1 MDSKVKKIYDEW
13 TGADLKDADLTADLA
28 AAASAAAEGDEEA
41 IFDRFYKDLEFGTA
55 GLRGVLGAGTN
66 RMNIYTVARAT
77 RGYAKYLKTLSN
89 APKMAIAYDSRHKS
103 DVFARETARIM
114 AAEGVHV
121 YLWPELM
128 PTPALSFAVRYY
140 ACDGGVVITASHNPS
155 QYNGY
160 KAYDPTGCQIDEEAA
175 DAVLKNIEAEPMFP
189 MSDTYTFDEGLASGM
204 IEYIPDCVR
213 DEFITAASA
222 WSLCGDDI
230 DKSVK
235 IAYTPLYGTGLKCV
249 TTCLERNGFTN
260 IVLVDEQAQP
270 NGDFPT
276 CPYPNPEIRQAMETG
291 LKVAKEKGADI
302 LIATDPDADRMGIAV
317 KDGDDFKLITG
328 NQTGMLLL
336 DWMCKRRLEIGK
348 MPKGP
353 IAVKSIVSTDMIH
366 KLAGKY
372 GVEVID
378 VLTGF
383 KNIAPVVTKLC
394 ETHEED
400 RYIFGYEES
409 YGYML
414 GTHVRDKDAVSAS
427 LMVAE
432 MFAYYKGKGQSLLE
446 VLDSIYKEFG
456 YYVNTT
462 HSYEFPGASGFDKM
476 KSIMEEYRNHPK
488 SAFAG
493 IKVVEIQDYI
503 NGYKNIPASNVIKY
517 VLEGN
522 GMVVLR
528 PSGTEPKL
536 KLYIGVGAPTLKE
549 AEEIEKRITEEENIH

>member
-1 MDSKVKKIYDEW
+1 MDDKVLKLYEEWMKAPITDE
-13 TGADLKDADLTADLA
+13 DLVNDLR
-28 AAASAAAEGDEEA
+28 SIKGNDEE
-41 IFDRFYKDLEFGTA
+41 INDRFYRDLEFGTA
-55 GLRGVLGAGTN
+55 GLRGILGAGTN

-77 RGYAKYLKTLSN
+77 RGYAKYLCTLSDDP
-89 APKMAIAYDSRHKS
+89 AIAIAYDSRHKS
-103 DVFARETARIM
+103 DVFAKETARIM
-114 AAEGVHV
+114 AANGIHV
-121 YLWPELM
+121 YIWPELM
-128 PTPALSFAVRYY
+128 PTPSLSFAVRYY
-140 ACDGGVVITASHNPS
+140 GCDGGVVITASHNPS
-155 QYNGY
+155 KYNGY
-160 KAYDPTGCQIDEEAA
+160 KAYDPTGCQIDETAA
-175 DAVLKNIEAEPMFP
+175 SAVLEYIEEEEMFP
-189 MSDTYTFDEGLASGM
+189 AGDAYTFEQGLAEGK
-204 IEYIPDCVR
+204 IEYIPDEVR

-249 TTCLERNGFTN
+249 TTCLKRNGFTN
-260 IVLVDEQAQP
+260 IVIVEEQAEP

-276 CPYPNPEIRQAMETG
+276 CPYPNPEIREAMETG
-291 LKVAKEKGADI
+291 LRAAREKGADI

-317 KDGDDFKLITG
+317 KNGDDFTLING

-336 DWMCKRRLEIGK
+336 DWICRRRMETGK
-348 MPKGP
+348 MPGRP
-353 IAVKSIVSTDMIH
+353 LCVKSIVSTDMIY
-366 KLAGKY
+366 KIAGKY
-372 GVEVID
+372 GVEVVD

-394 ETHEED
+394 EKGEEE

-414 GTHVRDKDAVSAS
+414 GTHVRDKCAVSAS

-432 MFAYYKGKGQSLLE
+432 MFAYYKGKGLSLLD
-446 VLDSIYKEFG
+446 VLDGIYREFG
-456 YYVNTT
+456 YYINTT
-462 HSYEFPGASGFDKM
+462 HSYEFPGASGFDTM
-476 KSIMEEYRNHPK
+476 KGIMESFRNSTV

-493 IKVVEIQDYI
+493 IPVVEVQDYI
-503 NGYKNIPASNVIKY
+503 NGYKDIPASNVIKY

-536 KLYIGVGAPTLKE
+536 KLYIGIGAPTLAE
-549 AEEIEKRITEEENIH
+549 AEEIEKKITAEVNIH

>member
-1 MDSKVKKIYDEW
+1 MDEKVTALYKQW
-13 TGADLKDADLTADLA
+13 TQVQLADADLTADLE
-28 AAASAAAEGDEEA
+28 SVKGDEDE

-77 RGYAKYLKTLSN
+77 RGYARYLGTLSDEP
-89 APKMAIAYDSRHKS
+89 AMAIAYDSRHKS
-103 DVFARETARIM
+103 DVFAKETARIM
-114 AAEGVHV
+114 ASAGVHV
-121 YLWPELM
+121 YIWPELM

-140 ACDGGVVITASHNPS
+140 GCDGGVVITASHNPS
-155 QYNGY
+155 RYNGY
-160 KAYDPTGCQIDEEAA
+160 KAYDPTGCQIDEKAA
-175 DAVLKNIEAEPMFP
+175 DAVLEYIEEEPMFQTE
-189 MSDTYTFDEGLASGM
+189 DNYTFEQGLAEGR
-204 IEYIPDCVR
+204 IEYIPDSVR
-213 DEFITAASA
+213 DEFIDAASA

-249 TTCLERNGFTN
+249 TTALERKGFTN

-270 NGDFPT
+270 DGDFPT
-276 CPYPNPEIRQAMETG
+276 CPYPNPEIREAMEVG
-291 LKVAKEKGADI
+291 LRVAKEKGADI

-317 KDGDDFKLITG
+317 RDGDDFKLING

-336 DWMCKRRLEIGK
+336 DWICKRRIETGK
-348 MPKGP
+348 MPTNP
-353 IAVKSIVSTDMIH
+353 LCVKSIVSTDMIY
-366 KLAGKY
+366 KIAGKY

-394 ETHEED
+394 EQGEEE

-414 GTHVRDKDAVSAS
+414 GTHVRDKCAVSAS
-427 LMVAE
+427 LMAAE
-432 MFAYYKGKGQSLLE
+432 MFAYYKGKGLSLLE
-446 VLDSIYKEFG
+446 VLDSIYQEFG
-456 YYVNTT
+456 YYINTT
-462 HSYEFPGASGFDKM
+462 HSYEFPGASGFDRM
-476 KSIMEEYRNHPK
+476 KDIMESYRRGNVTD
-488 SAFAG
+488 FAG
-493 IKVVEIQDYI
+493 IKVVETQDYI
-503 NGYKNIPASNVIKY
+503 HGYKGIPASNVIKY

-522 GMVVLR
+522 GMAVLR

-536 KLYIGVGAPTLKE
+536 KLYIGIGAKTLAE
-549 AEEIEKRITEEENIH
+549 AEEIEKKITEQADIH

>member
-1 MDSKVKKIYDEW
+1 MDEKVLALYQQW
-13 TGADLKDADLTADLA
+13 TQVQLADADLTKDLD
-28 AAASAAAEGDEEA
+28 SVKGNDEE

-55 GLRGVLGAGTN
+55 GLRGILGAGTN

-77 RGYAKYLKTLSN
+77 RGYAKYLGTLN
-89 APKMAIAYDSRHKS
+89 DDPAMAIAYDSRHKS
-103 DVFARETARIM
+103 DVFAKETARIM
-114 AAEGVHV
+114 AAAGVHV

-140 ACDGGVVITASHNPS
+140 GCDGGVVITASHNPS
-155 QYNGY
+155 RYNGY
-160 KAYDPTGCQIDEEAA
+160 KAYDPTGCQIDEKAA
-175 DAVLKNIEAEPMFP
+175 DAVLEYIEEEPMFP
-189 MSDTYTFDEGLASGM
+189 TGDTYTFEQGLAEGR
-204 IEYIPDCVR
+204 IEYIPDSVR

-249 TTCLERNGFTN
+249 TTALERKGFTN

-276 CPYPNPEIRQAMETG
+276 CPYPNPEIREAMEVG
-291 LKVAKEKGADI
+291 LRVAKEKGADI

-336 DWMCKRRLEIGK
+336 DWMCKRRLETGK
-348 MPKGP
+348 MPKNP
-353 IAVKSIVSTDMIH
+353 LCVKSIVSTDMIY

-394 ETHEED
+394 EQGEEE

-414 GTHVRDKDAVSAS
+414 GTHVRDKCAVSAS

-432 MFAYYKGKGQSLLE
+432 MFAYYKGKGLSLLE
-446 VLDSIYKEFG
+446 VLDGIYKEFG
-456 YYVNTT
+456 YYINTT
-462 HSYEFPGASGFDKM
+462 HSYEFPGASGFDRM
-476 KSIMEEYRNHPK
+476 KDIMESYRGRTVTE
-488 SAFAG
+488 FAG
-493 IKVVEIQDYI
+493 LKVVETQDYI
-503 NGYKNIPASNVIKY
+503 HGYKSIPASNVIKY

-536 KLYIGVGAPTLKE
+536 KLYIGVGAPTPAE
-549 AEEIEKRITEEENIH
+549 AEEIEKKITEQADIH

>member
-1 MDSKVKKIYDEW
+1 MDAKVKELYEEW
-13 TGADLKDADLTADLA
+13 LSNDLADKDLVKDLA
-28 AAASAAAEGDEEA
+28 AVKGNEEE
-41 IFDRFYKDLEFGTA
+41 INDRFYRDLEFGTA
-55 GLRGVLGAGTN
+55 GLRGILGAGTN

-77 RGYAKYLKTLSN
+77 RGYARYILTLSDDP
-89 APKMAIAYDSRHKS
+89 AIAIAYDSRHKS
-103 DVFARETARIM
+103 DVFAKETARIM
-114 AAEGVHV
+114 AAYGIHV

-140 ACDGGVVITASHNPS
+140 GCDGGVVITASHNPS
-155 QYNGY
+155 KYNGY
-160 KAYDPTGCQIDEEAA
+160 KAYDPTGCQIDEKAA
-175 DAVLKNIEAEPMFP
+175 NAVLANIEEEDMFP
-189 MSDTYTFDEGLASGM
+189 APESYTLEQGLDEGR
-204 IEYIPDCVR
+204 IEYIPDTVR
-213 DEFITAASA
+213 DAFIDAASE
-222 WSLCGDDI
+222 WSLCATGV

-235 IAYTPLYGTGLKCV
+235 IAYTPLYGTGLRCV
-249 TTCLERNGFTN
+249 TQCLEQNGFTN

-276 CPYPNPEIRQAMETG
+276 CPYPNPEIRQAMEVG

-302 LIATDPDADRMGIAV
+302 LIATDPDADRIGIAV
-317 KDGDDFKLITG
+317 KDGDDFTLING

-348 MPKGP
+348 MPKNP
-353 IAVKSIVSTDMIH
+353 ICVKSIVSTDMIY
-366 KLAGKY
+366 KIAAKY
-372 GVEVID
+372 GVEVVD

-427 LMVAE
+427 LMIAE
-432 MFAYYKGKGQSLLE
+432 MFAYYKGKGLSLLE
-446 VLDSIYKEFG
+446 VLNGLYQEFG
-456 YYVNTT
+456 YYMNTT
-462 HSYEFPGASGFDKM
+462 HSYEFPGESGFDKM
-476 KSIMEEYRNHPK
+476 KSIMSQFRSSK
-488 SAFAG
+488 IDAFAG
-493 IKVVEIQDYI
+493 QKVVELQDYKD
-503 NGYKNIPASNVIKY
+503 GYKGMKSNVLKY

-536 KLYIGVGAPTLKE
+536 KLYIGVSAPTE
-549 AEEIEKRITEEENIH
+549 AEAAAIEEAITKEVALG